1 MMPNINTAHM
11 QEYNAEAARRLPRRL
26 HEQLQRH
33 YAQSV
38 AAIDRFFG
46 TRVDGIVVA
55 GSGMQSLFQT
65 ETLAT
70 VPYSELEGFPA
81 PTVAGHAGE
90 VRLLRFAESTVL
102 LFAGRSHLYE
112 GRPVQDII
120 APLAAAYLLNA
131 RYALLL
137 NSAGGLHPDFR
148 TADIM
153 VIADTVSMTFRSI
166 RRSWLYATPRSYRHP
181 ASYFDTAWRERT
193 AARLVS
199 RGVPFREGTY
209 VGVTGPTY
217 ETPAEVRMYRRCGA
231 HAIGMSTVHEAEFAH
246 FCGLQV
252 AGCSLISN
260 TLHEVAA
267 PALSHD
273 DVLLAA
279 SSASAK
285 VEAWIRAA
293 CESAETKE

>member
-1 MMPNINTAHM
+1 M
-11 QEYNAEAARRLPRRL
+11 QEHKGEASRQLPRRL
-26 HEQLQRH
+26 HGQLEQQ
-33 YAQSV
+33 YARSTE
-38 AAIDRFFG
+38 ALDRFFG
-46 TRVDGIVVA
+46 TSVDGIVVA
-55 GSGMQSLFQT
+55 GSGMQSLFAA
-65 ETLAT
+65 ETVAA
-70 VPYSELEGFPA
+70 VPYHELEGFPA

-90 VRLLRFAESTVL
+90 VRLIRFAGSSVL

-112 GRPVQDII
+112 GGPIQDIL
-120 APLAAAYLLNA
+120 APVAAGYLLNA

-137 NSAGGLHPDFR
+137 NSAGGLHPGFR

-153 VIADTVSMTFRSI
+153 LIADTVSMTFRSA
-166 RRSWLYATPRSYRHP
+166 RRSWLYTTPRSYAHP
-181 ASYFDTAWRERT
+181 ASYFDGAWRKRIAT
-193 AARLVS
+193 RLV
-199 RGVPFREGTY
+199 REGVPFHEGSY
-209 VGVTGPTY
+209 AGVIGPTY

-246 FCGLQV
+246 FCGLRV

-267 PALSHD
+267 PVLSHD
-273 DVLLAA
+273 DVILAA

-293 CESAETKE
+293 SESADAEI